1 MMAKSL
7 EGKLGII
14 DLVTV
19 AARIL
24 SVAILSVASMLV
36 HAAQP
41 DKIPASIQTGEL
53 LGRWGIASFENP
65 ADRAL
70 TESAARAQCRMPYVI
85 RAGKSGGVIMN
96 LADQTTPQELWLKGG
111 PSGKKYIGPPG
122 PTPGEQ
128 DREIVWYDGQ
138 VMITRFVE
146 KNAATRYGNM
156 VYVRCETGA

>member
-1 MMAKSL
+1 M
-7 EGKLGII
+7 I
-14 DLVTV
+14 DLAT
-19 AARIL
+19 ATARVL

-41 DKIPASIQTGEL
+41 GEMLATIHTGEL
-53 LGRWGIASFENP
+53 LGRWGIASFESP
-65 ADRAL
+65 SDRAI
-70 TESAARAQCRMPYVI
+70 TERAARAQCRMPYVI
-85 RAGKSGGVIMN
+85 RAGKSGGVIMHQ
-96 LADQTTPQELWLKGG
+96 ADQTTPQELWLKGS

-156 VYVRCETGA
+156 VYVRCGTGA